1 MLICFQKSFL
11 IEEAIYELSKIVG
24 MENKISRDNLTYKKG
39 NKKKDKTVR
48 SFVREIYNN
57 DLSLGDVL
65 ECTNS

>member
-1 MLICFQKSFL
+1 MFSKGFL
-11 IEEAIYELSKIVG
+11 IEEAIYELNKIVL

-39 NKKKDKTVR
+39 NKKNDETVR

>member
-1 MLICFQKSFL
+1 
-11 IEEAIYELSKIVG
+11 

-39 NKKKDKTVR
+39 NRKKDKTVR
-48 SFVREIYNN
+48 SFVTEIYNN

>member
-1 MLICFQKSFL
+1 MFSKGFL
-11 IEEAIYELSKIVG
+11 IEEAIYELNKIVG

-48 SFVREIYNN
+48 SLVREICNN